1 MLTHVFSLYCKDVSI
16 DYPVMKVALSSG
28 GSGIKGGDDAST
40 LKGIMIAYPTNLLS
54 LCIYFDKQTNY
65 YISTLLWMAYVNN
78 IYIYIQ
84 QKNR

>member
-1 MLTHVFSLYCKDVSI
+1 
-16 DYPVMKVALSSG
+16 MKVALSSG

-65 YISTLLWMAYVNN
+65 YISTLL
-78 IYIYIQ
+78 
-84 QKNR
+84 